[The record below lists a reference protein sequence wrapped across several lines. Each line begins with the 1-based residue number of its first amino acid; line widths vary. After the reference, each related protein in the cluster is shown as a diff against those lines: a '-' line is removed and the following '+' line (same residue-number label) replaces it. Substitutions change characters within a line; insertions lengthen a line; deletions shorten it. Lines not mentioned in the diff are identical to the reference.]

1 MSSSQESVVGMPRDF
16 LAACLLLLL
25 RQWSMH
31 GYRLMQQLLVLGF
44 AALDPGT
51 VYRTLRQ
58 LERDGLIRSHWDLGD
73 AGPARRMYELTEAG
87 EAFLRAWAQGLEHY
101 RRMLDLFFRFYGI
114 EMHGIEMPSEEGDGA
129 GPRRASAAG
138 EAVGERGAAGGGAMG
153 EQAGGRRRG
162 RTSAG
167 ERASGESDA

>member
-31 GYRLMQQLLVLGF
+31 GYRLMQQLVVLGF

-114 EMHGIEMPSEEGDGA
+114 EMPSAEGDGA
-129 GPRRASAAG
+129 GPRRASGAQESAS
-138 EAVGERGAAGGGAMG
+138 ERGAASSGAKG

-167 ERASGESDA
+167 GRASGESEA

>member
-1 MSSSQESVVGMPRDF
+1 MEVIPMAMRPDPIGMPRDF

-31 GYRLMQQLLVLGF
+31 GYRLMQQLMALGF

-87 EAFLRAWAQGLEHY
+87 EAFLRTWAQGLEQY
-101 RRMLDLFFRFYGI
+101 RQMLDAFFRFYGLDVTTDAPATAGGQA
-114 EMHGIEMPSEEGDGA
+114 ERAGA
-129 GPRRASAAG
+129 SPRDRSSARRAAAGRRAGARDRARTTQAEPSAAP
-138 EAVGERGAAGGGAMG
+138 
-153 EQAGGRRRG
+153 
-162 RTSAG
+162 
-167 ERASGESDA
+167 